1 MPMPMLRTLRRAVRL
16 PHQRTAV
23 DLSHPARSPLGS
35 AVVNCVVYVDGV
47 RQSGDCP
54 ADEALRRVRA
64 EGSGFV
70 WIGLHEPQQPELASL
85 GELFGLHRL
94 AVDDALLPHPRPKIN
109 AYGDMLFTVL
119 KTVGYIEHQELTTT
133 SEIVDTG
140 ELAVFTGADFVLTV
154 SRGRHGSLGPLREAL
169 EADPGQLA
177 KGPAAV
183 LHAIADHVV
192 ERYAAVGD
200 AMQDDIDAVESKV
213 FSQHVASTDAWRIY
227 LLKRELMEFRRAVV
241 PLCRPLE
248 KLLTR
253 QPLPLMTQDIR
264 TYFRDVAG
272 RLDRIAE
279 QTAAYDALL
288 DSVLQAHL
296 AQVGIEQNEDMRKIS
311 AWASIV
317 AVPTMVCGVYGMNFQ
332 HMPEKSW
339 EYGYPL
345 ALAVIAAAC
354 LVMYRGFRRNGRL

>member
-1 MPMPMLRTLRRAVRL
+1 MPMFRTLSRAVRR
-16 PHQRTAV
+16 PHHPTV

-35 AVVNCVVYVDGV
+35 AVVNCVVYRDGV
-47 RQSGDCP
+47 RQPGDCP

-70 WIGLHEPQQPELASL
+70 WIGLHEPEQTELATL

-94 AVDDALLPHPRPKIN
+94 AIEDALRPHPRPKIDT
-109 AYGDMLFTVL
+109 YGDTLFTVL
-119 KTVGYIEHQELTTT
+119 KTVGYVEHQELTTT

-140 ELAVFTGADFVLTV
+140 ELVVFTGADFVLTV
-154 SRGRHGSLGPLREAL
+154 RRGRHGSLGPLREAL

-177 KGPAAV
+177 KGPASV
-183 LHAIADHVV
+183 LHAIADRVV
-192 ERYAAVGD
+192 EQYACVADAV
-200 AMQDDIDAVESKV
+200 QDDIDAVESTV
-213 FSQHVASTDAWRIY
+213 FSQQAASGDAGRIY
-227 LLKRELMEFRRAVV
+227 VLKRELMEFRRAVV

-272 RLDRIAE
+272 RLTRIAE
-279 QTAAYDALL
+279 QTTAYDALL
-288 DSVLQAHL
+288 DSILQAHL
-296 AQVGIEQNEDMRKIS
+296 AQVGIEQNEDMRKIT

-317 AVPTMVCGVYGMNFQ
+317 AVPTMVCGVYGMNFD
-332 HMPEKSW
+332 HMPEKHW

-345 ALAVIAAAC
+345 AMAVIVAAC
-354 LVMYRGFRRNGRL
+354 LIMYRGFRRNGWL

>member
-1 MPMPMLRTLRRAVRL
+1 MPMFRTLRRAVRL
-16 PHQRTAV
+16 PHQRTV

-35 AVVNCVVYVDGV
+35 AVVNCVVYRDGE
-47 RQSGDCP
+47 RQPGDCP

-64 EGSGFV
+64 AGSGFV
-70 WIGLHEPQQPELASL
+70 WIGLHEPPQAELAAM

-94 AVDDALLPHPRPKIN
+94 AVDDALRPHPGPKIDT
-109 AYGDMLFTVL
+109 YGDVLFAVL

-140 ELAVFTGADFVLTV
+140 ELIAFTGADFVLTV
-154 SRGRHGSLGPLREAL
+154 RRGRYGSLGPLREAL
-169 EADPGQLA
+169 EAAPGQLA

-192 ERYAAVGD
+192 EEYARVADAV
-200 AMQDDIDAVESKV
+200 QDDVDAVESAV
-213 FSQHVASTDAWRIY
+213 FSQQAASGDSERIY

-248 KLLTR
+248 KLLAQ
-253 QPLPLMTQDIR
+253 QPTPLLTEDIR

-272 RLDRIAE
+272 RLTRITE
-279 QTAAYDALL
+279 QTTAYDALL

-296 AQVGIEQNEDMRKIS
+296 AQVGIEQNEDMRRIS

-317 AVPTMVCGVYGMNFQ
+317 AVPTMVCGVYGMNFE
-332 HMPEKSW
+332 HMPEKHW

-345 ALAVIAAAC
+345 AMALTAIAC
-354 LVMYRGFRRNGRL
+354 LTMYRAFRRNGWL